1 MRIHSLQVLKVTIVL
16 LAISITTMAH
26 DKANAASRFTT
37 PQKKADVPEWF
48 KIFEKKTPQQG
59 LFQQKFQPA
68 PVNSVRSIPST
79 PAPRPTGLVETPQ
92 AIQYRNALLEKPQVS
107 LPSNTAAPTA
117 ATPSASASIHM
128 KETSRA
134 TIRGGS
140 IASCVGGGMMASG
153 SVYRPFDT
161 NAPSDYTAGGSTP
174 ATSEGPRKGFGG
186 GPEWGEGPCPVG
198 EPWILLAFVTLF
210 GAAMIWKGKRNSLI
224 NKTEK

>member
-1 MRIHSLQVLKVTIVL
+1 MRIHSLQILKVTIVL

-48 KIFEKKTPQQG
+48 KIFEKKTPQEG

-79 PAPRPTGLVETPQ
+79 PAPRQTGLVETPQ

-161 NAPSDYTAGGSTP
+161 NAPSD
-174 ATSEGPRKGFGG
+174 
-186 GPEWGEGPCPVG
+186 EW
-198 EPWILLAFVTLF
+198 F
-210 GAAMIWKGKRNSLI
+210 
-224 NKTEK
+224 